1 MTNKELFKQA
11 IAEAKTIRE
20 AALVNAKAAL
30 EETLTP
36 HLQSMLASKLEEMAK
51 DEDEIKEEIEEV
63 ETFHEENMEEELNL
77 DEFLAELELEE
88 GSDEEIDEV
97 TGASGGYDPSNAAG
111 AGLENIINGIK
122 SLIKK
127 GGPMAKKAYAELE
140 KLGAAAASGMRE
152 GMEEIDEMTGASSG
166 YDPSNAAGA
175 GLENLINS
183 IKALIKK
190 GGPLAKKAYAELEK
204 LGAGAAAGMREGKE
218 ETEEEMEDETS
229 EEEMS
234 VADLSIE
241 DLKDIIKDIVDS
253 ELGAEEG
260 TEDEEEM
267 MDDDAVE
274 LDGTE
279 EESEESEDE
288 INLEELLAELDA
300 LDENEATEDVV
311 DEAKKAKK
319 DEKELDEAIATIET
333 LRNELN
339 EVNLLNAKLLYV
351 NKIFKAKNLSEDNKI
366 KVINAFD
373 KASTPNEAKLVF
385 EALNESLEAKESS
398 KGMVKEGII
407 KGFAS
412 KPAGNAPSKQ
422 IVETN
427 EQISRFQKLAGI
439 TKY

>member
-51 DEDEIKEEIEEV
+51 DEDEEPIAETQDADADENGEKIEEEISLDEE
-63 ETFHEENMEEELNL
+63 FNL

-88 GSDEEIDEV
+88 GSEDEINEAKEDEESE
-97 TGASGGYDPSNAAG
+97 
-111 AGLENIINGIK
+111 
-122 SLIKK
+122 
-127 GGPMAKKAYAELE
+127 
-140 KLGAAAASGMRE
+140 
-152 GMEEIDEMTGASSG
+152 
-166 YDPSNAAGA
+166 
-175 GLENLINS
+175 
-183 IKALIKK
+183 
-190 GGPLAKKAYAELEK
+190 
-204 LGAGAAAGMREGKE
+204 E
-218 ETEEEMEDETS
+218 ETEEEPTEDEESKEGES
-229 EEEMS
+229 EETS

-241 DLKDIIKDIVDS
+241 DLKSIIKDIVDS
-253 ELGAEEG
+253 ELEAEEAE
-260 TEDEEEM
+260 TEEDENAEEIDINDAGNGDDSM
-267 MDDDAVE
+267 GMDAA
-274 LDGTE
+274 G
-279 EESEESEDE
+279 SEDE

-300 LDENEATEDVV
+300 LDENGATEDVV

-319 DEKELDEAIATIET
+319 DEKELDEAVATIEI
-333 LRNELN
+333 LRSELN

-373 KASTPNEAKLVF
+373 KATTPNEAKLVF
-385 EALNESLEAKESS
+385 EALNESLETKETS
-398 KGMVKEGII
+398 KSIVKEGII

-422 IVETN
+422 IVEIN
-427 EQISRFQKLAGI
+427 EHMARMQKLAGI

>member
-63 ETFHEENMEEELNL
+63 ETSHEESMEEELNL

-97 TGASGGYDPSNAAG
+97 TGAS
-111 AGLENIINGIK
+111 
-122 SLIKK
+122 
-127 GGPMAKKAYAELE
+127 
-140 KLGAAAASGMRE
+140 
-152 GMEEIDEMTGASSG
+152 SG

-175 GLENLINS
+175 GLENLIDG
-183 IKALIKK
+183 IKSLIKK

-218 ETEEEMEDETS
+218 ETEEETEEETS

-253 ELGAEEG
+253 ELGAEG
-260 TEDEEEM
+260 AEDEEEM

-279 EESEESEDE
+279 EPEASEDE

-319 DEKELDEAIATIET
+319 DEKELDEAVATIET

-373 KASTPNEAKLVF
+373 RATTPNEAKLVF

>member
-51 DEDEIKEEIEEV
+51 DEDEVKEEIEEV
-63 ETFHEENMEEELNL
+63 ETSHEENMEEELNL

-97 TGASGGYDPSNAAG
+97 TGASGGYDPSMAAG

-152 GMEEIDEMTGASSG
+152 G
-166 YDPSNAAGA
+166 
-175 GLENLINS
+175 
-183 IKALIKK
+183 
-190 GGPLAKKAYAELEK
+190 
-204 LGAGAAAGMREGKE
+204 KE
-218 ETEEEMEDETS
+218 ETEEETEEMP
-229 EEEMS
+229 EEETS

-253 ELGAEEG
+253 ELEG
-260 TEDEEEM
+260 GEGEAGEEEEM
-267 MDDDAVE
+267 MGDDAVE

-279 EESEESEDE
+279 EPETSEDE

-300 LDENEATEDVV
+300 LDTNEAAEDVV

-319 DEKELDEAIATIET
+319 DEKELDEAVATIET

-373 KASTPNEAKLVF
+373 KATTPNEAKLVF
-385 EALNESLEAKESS
+385 EALNESLEAKETS
-398 KGMVKEGII
+398 KSMVKEGII

>member
-63 ETFHEENMEEELNL
+63 ETFNEENMEEELNL

-97 TGASGGYDPSNAAG
+97 TGAS
-111 AGLENIINGIK
+111 
-122 SLIKK
+122 
-127 GGPMAKKAYAELE
+127 
-140 KLGAAAASGMRE
+140 
-152 GMEEIDEMTGASSG
+152 SG

-175 GLENLINS
+175 GLENLING
-183 IKALIKK
+183 IKSLIKK

-260 TEDEEEM
+260 AEDEEEM
-267 MDDDAVE
+267 MGDDAVE

-279 EESEESEDE
+279 EEVESSEDE

-385 EALNESLEAKESS
+385 EALNESLEAKETS

>member
-1 MTNKELFKQA
+1 
-11 IAEAKTIRE
+11 
-20 AALVNAKAAL
+20 
-30 EETLTP
+30 
-36 HLQSMLASKLEEMAK
+36 MLASKLEEMAK
-51 DEDEIKEEIEEV
+51 DDEIKEEIEEV
-63 ETFHEENMEEELNL
+63 ETFNEENMEEELNL

-152 GMEEIDEMTGASSG
+152 G
-166 YDPSNAAGA
+166 
-175 GLENLINS
+175 
-183 IKALIKK
+183 
-190 GGPLAKKAYAELEK
+190 
-204 LGAGAAAGMREGKE
+204 KE

-229 EEEMS
+229 EEETS

-253 ELGAEEG
+253 ELGAEG
-260 TEDEEEM
+260 AEDEEEM
-267 MDDDAVE
+267 MDGDAVE
-274 LDGTE
+274 MDGTE
-279 EESEESEDE
+279 EPEMSEDE

-319 DEKELDEAIATIET
+319 DEKELDEAVATIKT

-385 EALNESLEAKESS
+385 EALNESLEAKETS

-412 KPAGNAPSKQ
+412 KPAGNSPSKQ

>member
-51 DEDEIKEEIEEV
+51 DEDEEEKKIEEAAP
-63 ETFHEENMEEELNL
+63 TYEEEGKKEMDEELNL

-88 GSDEEIDEV
+88 GSDDEINEAKEE
-97 TGASGGYDPSNAAG
+97 
-111 AGLENIINGIK
+111 
-122 SLIKK
+122 
-127 GGPMAKKAYAELE
+127 
-140 KLGAAAASGMRE
+140 
-152 GMEEIDEMTGASSG
+152 EES
-166 YDPSNAAGA
+166 
-175 GLENLINS
+175 
-183 IKALIKK
+183 
-190 GGPLAKKAYAELEK
+190 
-204 LGAGAAAGMREGKE
+204 E
-218 ETEEEMEDETS
+218 ETEEEPMEDEES
-229 EEEMS
+229 EEGAESEEGEEETS

-253 ELGAEEG
+253 ELEAEEAG
-260 TEDEEEM
+260 TEEDENAEEIEM
-267 MDDDAVE
+267 NDAGNSDDSMD
-274 LDGTE
+274 LDGTG
-279 EESEESEDE
+279 SEDE

-300 LDENEATEDVV
+300 LDEMNDKDEEDTVY
-311 DEAKKAKK
+311 EAKKAKK

-373 KASTPNEAKLVF
+373 KATTPNEAKLVF

-398 KGMVKEGII
+398 KSIVKEGII

-422 IVETN
+422 IVEIN
-427 EQISRFQKLAGI
+427 EHMARMQKLAGI

>member
-51 DEDEIKEEIEEV
+51 DDDEIKEEIEEV
-63 ETFHEENMEEELNL
+63 ETFNEENMEEELNL

-152 GMEEIDEMTGASSG
+152 G
-166 YDPSNAAGA
+166 
-175 GLENLINS
+175 
-183 IKALIKK
+183 
-190 GGPLAKKAYAELEK
+190 
-204 LGAGAAAGMREGKE
+204 KE
-218 ETEEEMEDETS
+218 ETDGEMEDETS

-234 VADLSIE
+234 VADLTIE

-253 ELGAEEG
+253 ELDAEGAEG
-260 TEDEEEM
+260 EEEM

-274 LDGTE
+274 MDGGE
-279 EESEESEDE
+279 PEMSEDE
-288 INLEELLAELDA
+288 IDLEELLAELDA
-300 LDENEATEDVV
+300 LDTNEADEDAVY
-311 DEAKKAKK
+311 EAKKAKK
-319 DEKELDEAIATIET
+319 DEKELDEAVATIET

-385 EALNESLEAKESS
+385 EALNESLEAKETS

>member
-63 ETFHEENMEEELNL
+63 ETSHEENMEEELNL

-97 TGASGGYDPSNAAG
+97 TGASGGYDPSRAAG

-152 GMEEIDEMTGASSG
+152 G
-166 YDPSNAAGA
+166 
-175 GLENLINS
+175 
-183 IKALIKK
+183 
-190 GGPLAKKAYAELEK
+190 
-204 LGAGAAAGMREGKE
+204 KE
-218 ETEEEMEDETS
+218 ETEEETEEMP
-229 EEEMS
+229 EEETS

-253 ELGAEEG
+253 ELEG
-260 TEDEEEM
+260 GEGEAGEEEEM
-267 MDDDAVE
+267 MGDDAVE

-279 EESEESEDE
+279 EPETSEDE

-300 LDENEATEDVV
+300 LDTNEAAEDVV

-333 LRNELN
+333 LRTELN

-373 KASTPNEAKLVF
+373 KATTPNEAKLVF
-385 EALNESLEAKESS
+385 EALNESLEAKETS
-398 KGMVKEGII
+398 KSMVKEGII

>member
-1 MTNKELFKQA
+1 
-11 IAEAKTIRE
+11 
-20 AALVNAKAAL
+20 
-30 EETLTP
+30 
-36 HLQSMLASKLEEMAK
+36 
-51 DEDEIKEEIEEV
+51 
-63 ETFHEENMEEELNL
+63 
-77 DEFLAELELEE
+77 
-88 GSDEEIDEV
+88 
-97 TGASGGYDPSNAAG
+97 
-111 AGLENIINGIK
+111 
-122 SLIKK
+122 
-127 GGPMAKKAYAELE
+127 
-140 KLGAAAASGMRE
+140 MRE

-166 YDPSNAAGA
+166 YDPSDAAGA
-175 GLENLINS
+175 GLENLING

-190 GGPLAKKAYAELEK
+190 GGPMAKKAYAELEK
-204 LGAGAAAGMREGKE
+204 LGAGAAAGMREGNE

-260 TEDEEEM
+260 AEDEEEM

-427 EQISRFQKLAGI
+427 DQISRFQKLAGI

>member
-63 ETFHEENMEEELNL
+63 ETSHEENMEEELNL

-218 ETEEEMEDETS
+218 ETEEEIEDEES
-229 EEEMS
+229 MS

-253 ELGAEEG
+253 ELGAEG
-260 TEDEEEM
+260 AEDEEM

-274 LDGTE
+274 LDGE
-279 EESEESEDE
+279 EEPETSEDE

-300 LDENEATEDVV
+300 LDKNEVDEDAVY
-311 DEAKKAKK
+311 EAKKVKK
-319 DEKELDEAIATIET
+319 DEKELDEAIATIKT
-333 LRNELN
+333 LRTELN
-339 EVNLLNAKLLYV
+339 EINLLNAKLLYV

-373 KASTPNEAKLVF
+373 RATTPNEAKLVF

-398 KGMVKEGII
+398 KSIVKEGII

-427 EQISRFQKLAGI
+427 DQISRFQKLAGI

>member
-51 DEDEIKEEIEEV
+51 DDDEIKEEIEEV
-63 ETFHEENMEEELNL
+63 ETFNEENMEEELNL

-152 GMEEIDEMTGASSG
+152 G
-166 YDPSNAAGA
+166 
-175 GLENLINS
+175 
-183 IKALIKK
+183 
-190 GGPLAKKAYAELEK
+190 
-204 LGAGAAAGMREGKE
+204 KE
-218 ETEEEMEDETS
+218 ETDGEMEDETS

-234 VADLSIE
+234 VADLTIE

-253 ELGAEEG
+253 ELDAEGAEG
-260 TEDEEEM
+260 EEEM

-274 LDGTE
+274 MDGGE
-279 EESEESEDE
+279 PEMSEDE
-288 INLEELLAELDA
+288 IDLEELLAELDA
-300 LDENEATEDVV
+300 LDTNEADEDAVY
-311 DEAKKAKK
+311 EAKKAKK
-319 DEKELDEAIATIET
+319 DEKELDEAVATIET

-373 KASTPNEAKLVF
+373 KATTPNEAKLVF
-385 EALNESLEAKESS
+385 EALNESLEAKETS
-398 KGMVKEGII
+398 KSMVKEGII

>member
-51 DEDEIKEEIEEV
+51 DEDEVKEEIEEV
-63 ETFHEENMEEELNL
+63 ETSHEENMEEELNL

-97 TGASGGYDPSNAAG
+97 TGASGGYDPSMAAG

-152 GMEEIDEMTGASSG
+152 G
-166 YDPSNAAGA
+166 
-175 GLENLINS
+175 
-183 IKALIKK
+183 
-190 GGPLAKKAYAELEK
+190 
-204 LGAGAAAGMREGKE
+204 KE
-218 ETEEEMEDETS
+218 ETEEETEEMP
-229 EEEMS
+229 EEETS

-253 ELGAEEG
+253 ELEG
-260 TEDEEEM
+260 GEGESEEEEM
-267 MDDDAVE
+267 MGDDAVE

-279 EESEESEDE
+279 EPETSEDE

-300 LDENEATEDVV
+300 LDTNEAAEDVV

-319 DEKELDEAIATIET
+319 DEKELDEAVATIET

-373 KASTPNEAKLVF
+373 KATTPNEAKLVF
-385 EALNESLEAKESS
+385 EALNESLEAKETS

>member
-63 ETFHEENMEEELNL
+63 ETSHEENMEEELNL

-97 TGASGGYDPSNAAG
+97 TGASGGYDPSMAAG

-152 GMEEIDEMTGASSG
+152 G
-166 YDPSNAAGA
+166 
-175 GLENLINS
+175 
-183 IKALIKK
+183 
-190 GGPLAKKAYAELEK
+190 
-204 LGAGAAAGMREGKE
+204 KE
-218 ETEEEMEDETS
+218 ETEEETEEMP
-229 EEEMS
+229 EEETS

-253 ELGAEEG
+253 ELEG
-260 TEDEEEM
+260 GEGEAGEEEEM
-267 MDDDAVE
+267 MGDDAVE

-279 EESEESEDE
+279 EPETSEDE

-300 LDENEATEDVV
+300 LDTNEAAEDVV

-333 LRNELN
+333 LRTELN

-373 KASTPNEAKLVF
+373 KATTPNEAKLVF
-385 EALNESLEAKESS
+385 EALNESLEAKETS
-398 KGMVKEGII
+398 KSMVKEGII

>member
-51 DEDEIKEEIEEV
+51 DEDEVKEEIEEV
-63 ETFHEENMEEELNL
+63 ETSHEENMEEELNL

-97 TGASGGYDPSNAAG
+97 TGASGGYDPSRAAG

-152 GMEEIDEMTGASSG
+152 G
-166 YDPSNAAGA
+166 
-175 GLENLINS
+175 
-183 IKALIKK
+183 
-190 GGPLAKKAYAELEK
+190 
-204 LGAGAAAGMREGKE
+204 KE
-218 ETEEEMEDETS
+218 ETEEETEEMP
-229 EEEMS
+229 EEETS

-253 ELGAEEG
+253 ELEG
-260 TEDEEEM
+260 GEGESEEEEM
-267 MDDDAVE
+267 MGDDAVE

-279 EESEESEDE
+279 EPETSEDE

-300 LDENEATEDVV
+300 LDTNEAAEDVV

-319 DEKELDEAIATIET
+319 DEKELDEAIATIKT
-333 LRNELN
+333 LRTELN

-373 KASTPNEAKLVF
+373 KATTPNEAKLVF
-385 EALNESLEAKESS
+385 EALNESLEAKETS
-398 KGMVKEGII
+398 KSIVKEGII

-412 KPAGNAPSKQ
+412 KPAGNSPSKQ

>member
-51 DEDEIKEEIEEV
+51 DDEGKEEIDEV
-63 ETFHEENMEEELNL
+63 ETSYEENMEEELNL

-190 GGPLAKKAYAELEK
+190 GGPMAKKAYAELEK

-218 ETEEEMEDETS
+218 ENEEETEDEES
-229 EEEMS
+229 EESMS
-234 VADLSIE
+234 ISDLTIE

-253 ELGAEEG
+253 ELSAEG

-279 EESEESEDE
+279 EPETTEDE

-300 LDENEATEDVV
+300 LDTNEAAEDVV

-319 DEKELDEAIATIET
+319 DEKELDEAVATIET
-333 LRNELN
+333 LRTELN

-373 KASTPNEAKLVF
+373 KATTPNEAKLVF
-385 EALNESLEAKESS
+385 EALNESLEAKETS

-412 KPAGNAPSKQ
+412 KPAGNSPSKQ

>member
-51 DEDEIKEEIEEV
+51 DDEDVKEEIEEV
-63 ETFHEENMEEELNL
+63 APSYEENMEEELNL

-97 TGASGGYDPSNAAG
+97 TGASSGYDPSNAAG

-152 GMEEIDEMTGASSG
+152 G
-166 YDPSNAAGA
+166 
-175 GLENLINS
+175 
-183 IKALIKK
+183 
-190 GGPLAKKAYAELEK
+190 
-204 LGAGAAAGMREGKE
+204 KE
-218 ETEEEMEDETS
+218 ETDGEMEDETS

-234 VADLSIE
+234 VADLTIE

-253 ELGAEEG
+253 ELDAEGAEG
-260 TEDEEEM
+260 EEEM

-274 LDGTE
+274 MDGGE
-279 EESEESEDE
+279 PEMSEDE

-300 LDENEATEDVV
+300 LDTNEADEDAVY
-311 DEAKKAKK
+311 EAKKAKK
-319 DEKELDEAIATIET
+319 DEKELDEAVATIET

-373 KASTPNEAKLVF
+373 RATTPNEAKLVF

-427 EQISRFQKLAGI
+427 DQISRFQKLAGI

>member
-51 DEDEIKEEIEEV
+51 DEDEDVVKEMQDADTENGEELKEEEISLDEE
-63 ETFHEENMEEELNL
+63 FNL

-88 GSDEEIDEV
+88 GSDDEINEAKDEESE
-97 TGASGGYDPSNAAG
+97 
-111 AGLENIINGIK
+111 
-122 SLIKK
+122 
-127 GGPMAKKAYAELE
+127 
-140 KLGAAAASGMRE
+140 
-152 GMEEIDEMTGASSG
+152 
-166 YDPSNAAGA
+166 
-175 GLENLINS
+175 
-183 IKALIKK
+183 
-190 GGPLAKKAYAELEK
+190 
-204 LGAGAAAGMREGKE
+204 E
-218 ETEEEMEDETS
+218 ETEEPTEDEES
-229 EEEMS
+229 EEGAEGEEEETS

-253 ELGAEEG
+253 ELEAEEAE
-260 TEDEEEM
+260 TEEDENGEEM
-267 MDDDAVE
+267 EMNDAGNGDDSIG
-274 LDGTE
+274 LDGAG
-279 EESEESEDE
+279 SEDE

-300 LDENEATEDVV
+300 LDEEKSEEDENMQY
-311 DEAKKAKK
+311 EAKKAKK
-319 DEKELDEAIATIET
+319 DEKELDEAVATIET
-333 LRNELN
+333 LRAELN

-373 KASTPNEAKLVF
+373 KATTPNEAKLVF
-385 EALNESLEAKESS
+385 EALNESLEAKESTKS
-398 KGMVKEGII
+398 VVKEGII

-422 IVETN
+422 IVEIN
-427 EQISRFQKLAGI
+427 EHMARMQKLAGI

>member
-51 DEDEIKEEIEEV
+51 DDDEIKEEIEEV
-63 ETFHEENMEEELNL
+63 ETSHEENMEEELNL

-127 GGPMAKKAYAELE
+127 GGPLAKKAYAELE
-140 KLGAAAASGMRE
+140 KLGAGAAAGMRE

-175 GLENLINS
+175 GLENLING

-190 GGPLAKKAYAELEK
+190 GGPMAKKAYAELEK
-204 LGAGAAAGMREGKE
+204 LGAGAAAGMREGNE
-218 ETEEEMEDETS
+218 ETEEEIEDEES
-229 EEEMS
+229 KESMS

-253 ELGAEEG
+253 ELGAEG
-260 TEDEEEM
+260 AEDEEM

-274 LDGTE
+274 LDGE
-279 EESEESEDE
+279 EEPETSEEDE

-300 LDENEATEDVV
+300 LDKNEVDEDAVY
-311 DEAKKAKK
+311 EAKKVKK

-333 LRNELN
+333 LRTELN
-339 EVNLLNAKLLYV
+339 EINLLNAKLLYV

-373 KASTPNEAKLVF
+373 RATTPNEAKLVF

-398 KGMVKEGII
+398 KSIVKEGII

-412 KPAGNAPSKQ
+412 KPAGNSPSKQ

-427 EQISRFQKLAGI
+427 DQISRFQKLAGI

>member
-51 DEDEIKEEIEEV
+51 DEDEVKEEIEEV
-63 ETFHEENMEEELNL
+63 ETSHEENMEEELNL

-97 TGASGGYDPSNAAG
+97 TGAS
-111 AGLENIINGIK
+111 
-122 SLIKK
+122 
-127 GGPMAKKAYAELE
+127 
-140 KLGAAAASGMRE
+140 
-152 GMEEIDEMTGASSG
+152 SG

-175 GLENLINS
+175 GLENLING
-183 IKALIKK
+183 IKSLIKK
-190 GGPLAKKAYAELEK
+190 GGPIAKKAYAELEK

-218 ETEEEMEDETS
+218 ETEEETEEETS
-229 EEEMS
+229 EEEVS

-253 ELGAEEG
+253 ELEG
-260 TEDEEEM
+260 GEGEAGEEEEM
-267 MDDDAVE
+267 MGDDAVE

-279 EESEESEDE
+279 EPETSEDE

-300 LDENEATEDVV
+300 LDTNEAAEDVV

-319 DEKELDEAIATIET
+319 DEKELDEAVATIET
-333 LRNELN
+333 LRAELN

-373 KASTPNEAKLVF
+373 KATTPNEAKLVF
-385 EALNESLEAKESS
+385 EALNESLEAKETS

>member
-218 ETEEEMEDETS
+218 ETEEEIEDEES
-229 EEEMS
+229 EESMS

-253 ELGAEEG
+253 ELGAEG
-260 TEDEEEM
+260 AEDEEM

-274 LDGTE
+274 LDGE
-279 EESEESEDE
+279 EEPETSEDE

-300 LDENEATEDVV
+300 LDKNEVDEDAVY
-311 DEAKKAKK
+311 EAKKVKK
-319 DEKELDEAIATIET
+319 DEKELDEAIATIKT
-333 LRNELN
+333 LRTELN
-339 EVNLLNAKLLYV
+339 EINLLNAKLLYV

-373 KASTPNEAKLVF
+373 RATTPNEAKLVF

-398 KGMVKEGII
+398 KSIVKEGII

-427 EQISRFQKLAGI
+427 DQISRFQKLAGI

>member
-51 DEDEIKEEIEEV
+51 DDEGKEEIDEV
-63 ETFHEENMEEELNL
+63 APSYEENMEEELNL

-111 AGLENIINGIK
+111 AGLEVIINGIK

-140 KLGAAAASGMRE
+140 KL
-152 GMEEIDEMTGASSG
+152 
-166 YDPSNAAGA
+166 
-175 GLENLINS
+175 
-183 IKALIKK
+183 
-190 GGPLAKKAYAELEK
+190 
-204 LGAGAAAGMREGKE
+204 AAAGTSKMGTHSGSDFSARNEGQE
-218 ETEEEMEDETS
+218 ETEEETEEMP

-234 VADLSIE
+234 VADLTIE

-253 ELGAEEG
+253 ELEGGEAEG
-260 TEDEEEM
+260 EEEM
-267 MDDDAVE
+267 MDDEVE
-274 LDGTE
+274 MDGAE
-279 EESEESEDE
+279 PEMAEDE

-300 LDENEATEDVV
+300 LDTNEANEDVV

-319 DEKELDEAIATIET
+319 DEKELDEAVATIKT

-373 KASTPNEAKLVF
+373 KATTPNEAKLVF
-385 EALNESLEAKESS
+385 EALNESLEAKETS

-412 KPAGNAPSKQ
+412 KPAGNSPSKQ

>member
-51 DEDEIKEEIEEV
+51 DDDEIKEEIEEV
-63 ETFHEENMEEELNL
+63 ETFNEENMEEELNL

-152 GMEEIDEMTGASSG
+152 G
-166 YDPSNAAGA
+166 
-175 GLENLINS
+175 
-183 IKALIKK
+183 
-190 GGPLAKKAYAELEK
+190 
-204 LGAGAAAGMREGKE
+204 KE
-218 ETEEEMEDETS
+218 ETDGEMEDETS

-234 VADLSIE
+234 VADLTIE

-253 ELGAEEG
+253 ELDAEGAEG
-260 TEDEEEM
+260 EEEM

-274 LDGTE
+274 MDGGE
-279 EESEESEDE
+279 PEMSEDE
-288 INLEELLAELDA
+288 IDLEELLAELDA
-300 LDENEATEDVV
+300 LDTNEADEDAVY
-311 DEAKKAKK
+311 EAKKAKK
-319 DEKELDEAIATIET
+319 DEKELDEAVATIET

-373 KASTPNEAKLVF
+373 KATTPNEAKLVF
-385 EALNESLEAKESS
+385 EALNESLEAKETS

>member
-51 DEDEIKEEIEEV
+51 DEDEMKEEIEEV
-63 ETFHEENMEEELNL
+63 AAYEEEGKENMDEELNL

-88 GSDEEIDEV
+88 GSDEEINE
-97 TGASGGYDPSNAAG
+97 A
-111 AGLENIINGIK
+111 
-122 SLIKK
+122 
-127 GGPMAKKAYAELE
+127 
-140 KLGAAAASGMRE
+140 
-152 GMEEIDEMTGASSG
+152 
-166 YDPSNAAGA
+166 
-175 GLENLINS
+175 
-183 IKALIKK
+183 
-190 GGPLAKKAYAELEK
+190 
-204 LGAGAAAGMREGKE
+204 KE
-218 ETEEEMEDETS
+218 EEES
-229 EEEMS
+229 EEEEEPTEDEESEEGEEEEEEKS

-253 ELGAEEG
+253 ELEAEENE
-260 TEDEEEM
+260 TEADEEGEAVHQN
-267 MDDDAVE
+267 DTGNNDDAIN
-274 LDGTE
+274 LDDM
-279 EESEESEDE
+279 SSPDASDAE

-300 LDENEATEDVV
+300 LDEEDATDGEVY
-311 DEAKKAKK
+311 EAKKAKK
-319 DEKELDEAIATIET
+319 DDKELDEAIATIET

-351 NKIFKAKNLSEDNKI
+351 NKIFKAKNLSEENKI
-366 KVINAFD
+366 KVINSFD
-373 KASTPNEAKLVF
+373 KATTPNEAKLVF
-385 EALNESLEAKESS
+385 EALNESLDAKESS
-398 KGMVKEGII
+398 KSIVKEGII

>member
-63 ETFHEENMEEELNL
+63 VAEEGTTEIMDEELNL

-88 GSDEEIDEV
+88 GSDEEINEAKEEEESEEPTEDEE
-97 TGASGGYDPSNAAG
+97 S
-111 AGLENIINGIK
+111 E
-122 SLIKK
+122 
-127 GGPMAKKAYAELE
+127 
-140 KLGAAAASGMRE
+140 E
-152 GMEEIDEMTGASSG
+152 GE
-166 YDPSNAAGA
+166 
-175 GLENLINS
+175 
-183 IKALIKK
+183 
-190 GGPLAKKAYAELEK
+190 
-204 LGAGAAAGMREGKE
+204 E
-218 ETEEEMEDETS
+218 ETEDEDV
-229 EEEMS
+229 S

-241 DLKDIIKDIVDS
+241 DLKDIIKDIVDT
-253 ELGAEEG
+253 ELEAEEAETAG
-260 TEDEEEM
+260 DENAEDAMDMGDEM
-267 MDDDAVE
+267 APE
-274 LDGTE
+274 AGA
-279 EESEESEDE
+279 EDE

-311 DEAKKAKK
+311 DEAKKEDDK
-319 DEKELDEAIATIET
+319 DEMKEAIETIEA
-333 LRNELN
+333 LRHELN

-351 NKIFKAKNLSEDNKI
+351 NKIFKSKNLSEDNKI

-373 KASTPNEAKLVF
+373 KATTPNEAKLVF
-385 EALNESLEAKESS
+385 EALNESLDAKETKSV
-398 KGMVKEGII
+398 VKEGII

-422 IVETN
+422 IVEIN
-427 EQISRFQKLAGI
+427 EHMARMQKLAGI

>member
-51 DEDEIKEEIEEV
+51 DDEDVKEEIEEV
-63 ETFHEENMEEELNL
+63 ETFNEENMEEELNL

-97 TGASGGYDPSNAAG
+97 TGASSGYDPSNAAG

-152 GMEEIDEMTGASSG
+152 G
-166 YDPSNAAGA
+166 
-175 GLENLINS
+175 
-183 IKALIKK
+183 
-190 GGPLAKKAYAELEK
+190 
-204 LGAGAAAGMREGKE
+204 KE

-229 EEEMS
+229 EEETS

-253 ELGAEEG
+253 ELGAEG
-260 TEDEEEM
+260 AEDEEEM
-267 MDDDAVE
+267 MGDDAVE

-279 EESEESEDE
+279 EETESSEDE

-319 DEKELDEAIATIET
+319 DEKELDEAVATIKT

-385 EALNESLEAKESS
+385 EALNESLEAKETS

>member
-20 AALVNAKAAL
+20 VALVNAKAAL

-63 ETFHEENMEEELNL
+63 ETSHEENMEEELNL

-97 TGASGGYDPSNAAG
+97 TGASGGYDPSNAAV

-152 GMEEIDEMTGASSG
+152 G
-166 YDPSNAAGA
+166 
-175 GLENLINS
+175 
-183 IKALIKK
+183 
-190 GGPLAKKAYAELEK
+190 
-204 LGAGAAAGMREGKE
+204 KE
-218 ETEEEMEDETS
+218 ETEEETEEMP
-229 EEEMS
+229 EEETS

-253 ELGAEEG
+253 ELEGGEAEG
-260 TEDEEEM
+260 EEEM
-267 MDDDAVE
+267 MGDDEVE
-274 LDGTE
+274 MDGAE
-279 EESEESEDE
+279 PEMAEDE

-300 LDENEATEDVV
+300 LDTNEATEDVM

-319 DEKELDEAIATIET
+319 DEKELDEAVATIKT

-373 KASTPNEAKLVF
+373 KATTPNEAKLVF
-385 EALNESLEAKESS
+385 EALNESLEAKETS

>member
-63 ETFHEENMEEELNL
+63 ETSHEENMEEELNL

-97 TGASGGYDPSNAAG
+97 TGASGGYDPSRAAG

-152 GMEEIDEMTGASSG
+152 G
-166 YDPSNAAGA
+166 
-175 GLENLINS
+175 
-183 IKALIKK
+183 
-190 GGPLAKKAYAELEK
+190 
-204 LGAGAAAGMREGKE
+204 KE
-218 ETEEEMEDETS
+218 ETEEETEEMP
-229 EEEMS
+229 EEETS

-253 ELGAEEG
+253 ELEG
-260 TEDEEEM
+260 GEGEAGEEEEM
-267 MDDDAVE
+267 MGDDAVE

-279 EESEESEDE
+279 EPETSEDE

-300 LDENEATEDVV
+300 LDTNEAAEDVV

-319 DEKELDEAIATIET
+319 DEKELDEAIATIKT
-333 LRNELN
+333 LRTELN

-373 KASTPNEAKLVF
+373 KATTPNEAKLVF
-385 EALNESLEAKESS
+385 EALNESLEAKETS
-398 KGMVKEGII
+398 KSMVKEGII

>member
-51 DEDEIKEEIEEV
+51 DEDEVKEEIEEV
-63 ETFHEENMEEELNL
+63 ETSHEENMEEELNL

-97 TGASGGYDPSNAAG
+97 TGAS
-111 AGLENIINGIK
+111 
-122 SLIKK
+122 
-127 GGPMAKKAYAELE
+127 
-140 KLGAAAASGMRE
+140 
-152 GMEEIDEMTGASSG
+152 SG

-175 GLENLINS
+175 GLENLING
-183 IKALIKK
+183 IKSLIKK
-190 GGPLAKKAYAELEK
+190 GGPIAKKAYAELEK

-218 ETEEEMEDETS
+218 ETEEETEEETS
-229 EEEMS
+229 EEEVS

-253 ELGAEEG
+253 ELEGGEGEAEE
-260 TEDEEEM
+260 EEEM
-267 MDDDAVE
+267 MGDDAVE

-279 EESEESEDE
+279 EPETSEDE

-300 LDENEATEDVV
+300 LDTNEAAEDVV

-319 DEKELDEAIATIET
+319 DEKELDEAVATIET
-333 LRNELN
+333 LRAELN

-373 KASTPNEAKLVF
+373 KATTPNEAKLVF
-385 EALNESLEAKESS
+385 EALNESLEAKETS

>member
-51 DEDEIKEEIEEV
+51 DDEDVKEEIEEV
-63 ETFHEENMEEELNL
+63 ETFNEENMEEELNL

-152 GMEEIDEMTGASSG
+152 G
-166 YDPSNAAGA
+166 
-175 GLENLINS
+175 
-183 IKALIKK
+183 
-190 GGPLAKKAYAELEK
+190 
-204 LGAGAAAGMREGKE
+204 KE
-218 ETEEEMEDETS
+218 ETGEEMEDETS
-229 EEEMS
+229 EEETS
-234 VADLSIE
+234 VADLTIE

-253 ELGAEEG
+253 ELGAEGAEG
-260 TEDEEEM
+260 EEEAM
-267 MDDDAVE
+267 EDDAIE
-274 LDGTE
+274 MDGTE
-279 EESEESEDE
+279 EPEMSEDE

-319 DEKELDEAIATIET
+319 DEKELDEAVATIKT

-385 EALNESLEAKESS
+385 EALNESLEAKETS

>member
-51 DEDEIKEEIEEV
+51 DDDEIKEEIEEV
-63 ETFHEENMEEELNL
+63 ETSHEENMEEELNL

-190 GGPLAKKAYAELEK
+190 GGPIAKKAYAELEK
-204 LGAGAAAGMREGKE
+204 LGAGAAAGMREGNE
-218 ETEEEMEDETS
+218 ETEEEMEDEES
-229 EEEMS
+229 EESMS

-253 ELGAEEG
+253 ELGAEG
-260 TEDEEEM
+260 AEDEEM

-274 LDGTE
+274 LDGE
-279 EESEESEDE
+279 EESETSEDE

-300 LDENEATEDVV
+300 LDKNEVDEDAVY
-311 DEAKKAKK
+311 EAKKVKK

-333 LRNELN
+333 LRTELN
-339 EVNLLNAKLLYV
+339 EINLLNAKLLYV

-373 KASTPNEAKLVF
+373 RATTPNEAKLVF

-398 KGMVKEGII
+398 KSIVKEGII

-412 KPAGNAPSKQ
+412 KPAGNSPSKQ

-427 EQISRFQKLAGI
+427 DQISRFQKLAGI

>member
-63 ETFHEENMEEELNL
+63 ETSHEENMEEELNL

-175 GLENLINS
+175 GLENL
-183 IKALIKK
+183 
-190 GGPLAKKAYAELEK
+190 
-204 LGAGAAAGMREGKE
+204 
-218 ETEEEMEDETS
+218 
-229 EEEMS
+229 
-234 VADLSIE
+234 
-241 DLKDIIKDIVDS
+241 
-253 ELGAEEG
+253 
-260 TEDEEEM
+260 
-267 MDDDAVE
+267 
-274 LDGTE
+274 
-279 EESEESEDE
+279 
-288 INLEELLAELDA
+288 
-300 LDENEATEDVV
+300 
-311 DEAKKAKK
+311 
-319 DEKELDEAIATIET
+319 
-333 LRNELN
+333 
-339 EVNLLNAKLLYV
+339 
-351 NKIFKAKNLSEDNKI
+351 
-366 KVINAFD
+366 
-373 KASTPNEAKLVF
+373 
-385 EALNESLEAKESS
+385 
-398 KGMVKEGII
+398 
-407 KGFAS
+407 
-412 KPAGNAPSKQ
+412 
-422 IVETN
+422 
-427 EQISRFQKLAGI
+427 
-439 TKY
+439 

>member
-51 DEDEIKEEIEEV
+51 DDDEIKEEIEEV
-63 ETFHEENMEEELNL
+63 ETSHEENMEEELNL

-190 GGPLAKKAYAELEK
+190 GGPMAKKAYAELEK
-204 LGAGAAAGMREGKE
+204 LGAGAAAGMREGNE
-218 ETEEEMEDETS
+218 ETEEEMEDEES
-229 EEEMS
+229 EESMS

-253 ELGAEEG
+253 ELGAEG
-260 TEDEEEM
+260 AEDEEEM

-274 LDGTE
+274 LDGE
-279 EESEESEDE
+279 EELETSEDE

-300 LDENEATEDVV
+300 LDKNEV
-311 DEAKKAKK
+311 DGDAVYEAKKVKK

-333 LRNELN
+333 LRTELN
-339 EVNLLNAKLLYV
+339 EINLLNAKLLYV

-373 KASTPNEAKLVF
+373 RATTPNEAKLVF

-398 KGMVKEGII
+398 KSIVKEGII

-412 KPAGNAPSKQ
+412 KPAGNSPSKQ

-427 EQISRFQKLAGI
+427 DQISRFQKLAGI

>member
-51 DEDEIKEEIEEV
+51 DDEGKEEIDEV
-63 ETFHEENMEEELNL
+63 ETSYEENMEEELNL

-97 TGASGGYDPSNAAG
+97 TGASGGYDPSMAAG

-152 GMEEIDEMTGASSG
+152 G
-166 YDPSNAAGA
+166 
-175 GLENLINS
+175 
-183 IKALIKK
+183 
-190 GGPLAKKAYAELEK
+190 
-204 LGAGAAAGMREGKE
+204 KE
-218 ETEEEMEDETS
+218 ETEEETEEMP
-229 EEEMS
+229 EEETS
-234 VADLSIE
+234 VADLTIE

-253 ELGAEEG
+253 ELEG
-260 TEDEEEM
+260 GEGEAGEEEEM
-267 MDDDAVE
+267 MGDDAVE

-279 EESEESEDE
+279 EPETSEDE

-300 LDENEATEDVV
+300 LDTNEATEDVV
-311 DEAKKAKK
+311 GEAKKAKK
-319 DEKELDEAIATIET
+319 DEKELDEAVATIKT
-333 LRNELN
+333 LRTELN

-373 KASTPNEAKLVF
+373 KATTPNEAKLVF

-398 KGMVKEGII
+398 KSMVKEGII

>member
-36 HLQSMLASKLEEMAK
+36 HLQSMLASKLEEMAM
-51 DEDEIKEEIEEV
+51 DDDEIKEEIEEV
-63 ETFHEENMEEELNL
+63 ETSHEENMEEELNL

-190 GGPLAKKAYAELEK
+190 GGPMAKKAYAELEK
-204 LGAGAAAGMREGKE
+204 LGAGAAAGMREGNE
-218 ETEEEMEDETS
+218 ETEEEMEDEES
-229 EEEMS
+229 EESMS

-253 ELGAEEG
+253 ELGAEG
-260 TEDEEEM
+260 AEDEEEM

-274 LDGTE
+274 LDGE
-279 EESEESEDE
+279 EELETSEDE

-300 LDENEATEDVV
+300 LDKNEV
-311 DEAKKAKK
+311 DGDAVYEAKKVKK

-333 LRNELN
+333 LRTELN
-339 EVNLLNAKLLYV
+339 EINLLNAKLLYV

-373 KASTPNEAKLVF
+373 RATTPNEAKLVF

-398 KGMVKEGII
+398 KSIVKEGII

-412 KPAGNAPSKQ
+412 KPAGNSPSKQ

-427 EQISRFQKLAGI
+427 DQISRFQKLAGI